1 VLGRPCLDGRCA
13 IIIFKFLLSLQ
24 ELFSARNGQVGRGR
38 RSPRLRRHSLRMVP
52 EKLESR
58 RLMSLTATDG
68 GLLVNDPDFVDVYGV
83 KGATWLANAN
93 LAATNT
99 FGVAGI
105 NLDGS
110 MTWQTALNWVAAMN
124 KFDNGPKRP
133 QGYLGHN
140 NWTLPLTPDKDPNGT
155 IVNPTYHATFGF
167 NCDAGAMG
175 HLFYD
180 EFGGVAGES
189 ISEIQ
194 NANTALFNNF
204 QPYLYWGGHWKP
216 SKRPLPVSFTFD
228 SGFLGTT
235 NSNDFLYA
243 IPEFPSEI
251 ADVPQRAPTN
261 NVIPLHT
268 TMAAGS
274 LVASADGS
282 LVFDSQLKINWL
294 AKANLAETNTF
305 GLPMGFNS
313 SSTAISINP
322 DGSMNY
328 PTAVAWINAMNAA
341 DYLSHDNWRLPD
353 TSDDPHGKQAGYYH
367 DKSEM
372 GELYYN
378 EFGAQAGATVLSAP
392 NAATGLF
399 QNFQPDLYWSETSNA
414 SASANNGHKTFSF
427 GNGYQGGNFDAD
439 QWYVIP
445 VFDNKPLMV
454 TNNQDNGP
462 GSLRAVV
469 AAAKPGQTIAFASN
483 LAGGTINLLSAID
496 ITLPLDIAGPITGK
510 LAISGQNAVGLFD
523 IAPTAAGTT
532 LAHLTLE
539 KGQSIEGG
547 AILDDGAAL
556 VLDSDSLR
564 NDRAVSNLPGMN
576 ADGGALAVLGDASS
590 NMAVALANCHFNSDS
605 ANGGPAISGQGGAI
619 YLDAGTSSNFSFS
632 VSQNTVFTGDSAGG
646 SHGQNAEG
654 GALFLNADQATRPS
668 FSFSDDTF
676 SKCSATGQSGNNSTN
691 GNGQDGG
698 AADGGAIYYDDNSA
712 LSPNLSIVQSTFISN
727 TCTGGS
733 GGAGRTASIPSGGT
747 GGNGGA
753 GGPGAGGALFVN
765 FQNSTKSIV
774 TITADNLSKNVVLGG
789 KGGAGSFGASI
800 GGNGARGGTTEG
812 GAIDVQIDGSPIST
826 NLTIAN
832 SEMDDNTATGANGG
846 AAGGG
851 AAGGIGGD
859 GGGALGAALLVNSQ
873 GATLTDLWTL
883 NTLTISGNT
892 AESGAG
898 GKGGV
903 GRHAGNGGNSPASA
917 GGGIADYFSGTL
929 DILTCSISKNSVKN
943 NVGGAAGAGV
953 VPGAKGSS
961 VGGFGGGLY
970 IDPSATADASPV
982 LTTIKDNFAEFS
994 PNVSGILGST

>member
-1 VLGRPCLDGRCA
+1 
-13 IIIFKFLLSLQ
+13 
-24 ELFSARNGQVGRGR
+24 
-38 RSPRLRRHSLRMVP
+38 
-52 EKLESR
+52 
-58 RLMSLTATDG
+58 MSLTAIDG
-68 GLLVNDPDFVDVYGV
+68 GMLVHDPDFVDVYGM
-83 KGATWLANAN
+83 KGATWLADAN
-93 LAATNT
+93 LAATTT

-105 NLDGS
+105 NQDGS

-124 KFDNGPKRP
+124 KFDNGPDKP

-155 IVNPTYHATFGF
+155 IVNPTYHAAFGF

-204 QPYLYWGGHWKP
+204 QPYLYWGGKWKP

-251 ADVPQRAPTN
+251 ADVPLPAPTN
-261 NVIPLHT
+261 NVIPLPT
-268 TMAAGS
+268 TMATGS
-274 LVASADGS
+274 LVASTDGS
-282 LVFDSQLKINWL
+282 LVYDSQLKINWL
-294 AKANLAETNTF
+294 ANADLAATDTF
-305 GLPMGFNS
+305 GLPVGSNP
-313 SSTAISINP
+313 SSTAININP

-328 PTAVAWINAMNAA
+328 LTAVAWINAMNAA

-353 TSDDPHGKQAGYYH
+353 TSDDPHSKQAGYDH
-367 DKSEM
+367 NKSDM

-378 EFGAQAGATVLSAP
+378 ELGAQAGATVLTAPSAS
-392 NAATGLF
+392 AGLF
-399 QNFQPDLYWSETSNA
+399 QNFQPELYWSETSNA

-427 GNGYQGGNFDAD
+427 GNGYQGGNYDAD

-445 VFDNKPLMV
+445 VFDNKPLMI
-454 TNNQDNGP
+454 TNNLDSGP

-469 AAAKPGQTIAFASN
+469 AAAKSGDTIAFASN
-483 LAGGTINLLSAID
+483 LVGGTINLLSVID
-496 ITLPLDIAGPITGK
+496 ITVPLDIAGPIAGK
-510 LAISGQNAVGLFD
+510 LAISGRNAVDLFD
-523 IAPTAAGTT
+523 IEPTAAGTT

-539 KGQSIEGG
+539 KGLSIEGG
-547 AILDDGAAL
+547 AILDDGASL
-556 VLDSDSLR
+556 VLDSDVLR
-564 NDRAVSNLPGMN
+564 NNQAVSKMPGTN
-576 ADGGALAVLGDASS
+576 ALGGALTVLGEASA
-590 NMAVALANCHFNSDS
+590 NMAVAIAHCQFNSDS
-605 ANGGPAISGQGGAI
+605 AIGGPGNGGQGGAI
-619 YLDAGTSSNFSFS
+619 YVDAGTSSNFSFS
-632 VSQNTVFTGDSAGG
+632 VSENTVFTGDSAGG
-646 SHGQNAEG
+646 GHGQNAEG
-654 GALFLNADQATRPS
+654 GALFLDADQASRPS
-668 FSFSDDTF
+668 FSFSNDIF
-676 SKCSATGQSGNNSTN
+676 SKCSAIGQSGNNSTN
-691 GNGQDGG
+691 ANGQDGG
-698 AADGGAIYYDDNSA
+698 AADGGAIYYNDGVA
-712 LSPNLSIVQSTFISN
+712 ISPNLSILQSTFTSN

-733 GGAGRTASIPSGGT
+733 GGAGGTASILSGGAA
-747 GGNGGA
+747 GNGGA
-753 GGPGAGGALFVN
+753 GGPAAGGALFVD

-774 TITADNLSKNVVLGG
+774 TITTEDTFSKNIVLGG
-789 KGGAGSFGASI
+789 KGGAGAFGAS
-800 GGNGARGGTTEG
+800 GGGSGARGGTTEG

-832 SEMDDNTATGANGG
+832 SEMDDNTATGGNGG
-846 AAGGG
+846 AAGAGV
-851 AAGGIGGD
+851 AGGIGGD
-859 GGGALGAALLVNSQ
+859 GGDGGGGLGAALIVNSK
-873 GATLTDLWTL
+873 GTSLTDLWTL

-903 GRHAGNGGNSPASA
+903 GRNAGNGGNSPASV

-929 DILTCSISKNSVKN
+929 DILACSISKNSVKN
-943 NVGGAAGAGV
+943 NAGGAAGTGV
-953 VPGAKGSS
+953 VPGTKGSS
-961 VGGFGGGLY
+961 VGGSGGGLY
-970 IDPSATADASPV
+970 IDFSATADASPV